1 MDNSIVKIAYKW
13 LINLSLVFLIF
24 DFPIHLTLLY
34 INLLQSSAKTSYSP
48 AKALNQKGNF
58 TYLCEKEGFIP

>member
-1 MDNSIVKIAYKW
+1 MVKIAYKW
-13 LINLSLVFLIF
+13 LINLNLVFLISIF
-24 DFPIHLTLLY
+24 RVQPIHLTLLY

-58 TYLCEKEGFIP
+58 TFRRFV